1 MGSIRVVKLQARE
14 VKYFRRKEGQPEKT
28 EKTIHY
34 LLTVPVELIKELGW
48 AKGDPLVV
56 RIMEIT
62 VNGSKKKALIYY
74 KP

>member
-14 VKYFRRKEGQPEKT
+14 VKYFRRKKGQPEGT
-28 EKTIHY
+28 EKTTHY
-34 LLTVPVELIKELGW
+34 LLTVPVELIEELGW